1 MVKGPGLYS
10 RGNNLLFFS
19 LLSGWLLSCHLD
31 EWLIRQSVKRIMI
44 WLGHSDGAGGGVGVG
59 GSKHLRQQDD
69 VGGAYSRLAQY
80 WAGGE
85 HPPHCQDSFSQN

>member
-19 LLSGWLLSCHLD
+19 PLSSRLLSCHLD

-44 WLGHSDGAGGGVGVG
+44 WLGHGGGG
-59 GSKHLRQQDD
+59 GRGEGESEHLRQRD
-69 VGGAYSRLAQY
+69 VGG
-80 WAGGE
+80 GI
-85 HPPHCQDSFSQN
+85 